1 MSTLLLFPLL
11 GYLASRAPGVA
22 SQGTNAVCDSSYD
35 WMNNSNGQSPCL
47 IASYLFTPCASPAAS
62 WVYPLSPGYHYNTP
76 QNNAAS
82 ATPCRCN
89 TVLFSVLAA
98 CATCQGQEEFII
110 PWNEYAEN
118 CSTVFVQKYPAV
130 IPAGTAIPAWAY
142 LDITGN
148 NTFDPGA
155 ARAIAAQNVPEST
168 ASVKPSSTG
177 SELTAPPAETNDAP
191 QSGGGTSKSSVNVAA
206 IVGGVVGGVVG
217 VIAIGLAVFF
227 FLRYRRNREVHQQ
240 PTGPL
245 DLTAGSGGYAQY
257 PLYNE
262 YPQYGEKSPSQ
273 EVAQPLMSNHSPRL
287 YDPNDPS
294 TFPTSGGAL
303 AESVGGS
310 VHPTTDPSL
319 HSSSHGRP
327 TSGYQNPAYRGAPEL

>member
-1 MSTLLLFPLL
+1 MQ
-11 GYLASRAPGVA
+11 A
-22 SQGTNAVCDSSYD
+22 
-35 WMNNSNGQSPCL
+35 
-47 IASYLFTPCASPAAS
+47 
-62 WVYPLSPGYHYNTP
+62 
-76 QNNAAS
+76 
-82 ATPCRCN
+82 
-89 TVLFSVLAA
+89 LFSLPL
-98 CATCQGQEEFII
+98 T
-110 PWNEYAEN
+110 
-118 CSTVFVQKYPAV
+118 
-130 IPAGTAIPAWAY
+130 
-142 LDITGN
+142 D
-148 NTFDPGA
+148 
-155 ARAIAAQNVPEST
+155 VPEST

-177 SELTAPPAETNDAP
+177 SELTASPAETNDAP
-191 QSGGGTSKSSVNVAA
+191 QSGGGTSKSSINVAA

-287 YDPNDPS
+287 YVSRSTRVMENVRLTCDSQDPNDPS
-294 TFPTSGGAL
+294 TFPTSGDAL

-319 HSSSHGRP
+319 HSGSHGRP